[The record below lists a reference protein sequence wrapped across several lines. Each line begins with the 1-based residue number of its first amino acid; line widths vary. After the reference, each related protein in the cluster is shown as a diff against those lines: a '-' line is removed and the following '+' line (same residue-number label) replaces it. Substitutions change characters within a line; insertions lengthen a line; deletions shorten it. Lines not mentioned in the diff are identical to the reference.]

1 MNFTKE
7 SPEFSFFGDLYKLVN
22 LLTENKERQNVL
34 TTWLGYN
41 MDYNRLIHSIKN
53 EKDIKKVFT
62 NYYMFV
68 DKLYDV
74 TNGYTDFSDETCET
88 FMELTNSFH
97 DSQPE
102 SELLDYLLLLLLD
115 FFEEQYK
122 LKEVK
127 FHQEVSKC

>member
-22 LLTENKERQNVL
+22 LLTENKEKQNTL
-34 TTWLGYN
+34 TTWLDYN
-41 MDYNRLIHSIKN
+41 MDYNRLIHGIKN

-68 DKLYDV
+68 DKLYSV
-74 TNGYTDFSDETCET
+74 TNGYTDFSDETCEI

-97 DSQPE
+97 DSQSE

-127 FHQEVSKC
+127 FHQEVLKC